1 MFYGEL
7 ITLQCT
13 LVIICTLIMV
23 PWLLTGLEDKIPS
36 LYGMVKVGLD
46 GTQGFVL
53 DELMTRNNQPAD
65 AGCLRCGARQQESLV
80 IQN

>member
-1 MFYGEL
+1 MYLGDYMH
-7 ITLQCT
+7 INHGT
-13 LVIICTLIMV
+13 LVV
-23 PWLLTGLEDKIPS
+23 DYGLEDKIPS